1 METSIHTFQIQ
12 LSSIA
17 HKSFTNDLE
26 NKGIQFSSITR
37 SSLIVKNTPKVREA
51 IQLVKE
57 RFGINCIYITNAE
70 C

>member
-12 LSSIA
+12 LSSQA

-51 IQLVKE
+51 IQLLE
-57 RFGINCIYITNAE
+57 DRFGSNSIYITNAE

>member
-12 LSSIA
+12 LRCDA
-17 HKSFTNDLE
+17 HKSFVNDLE

-37 SSLIVKNTPKVREA
+37 SSLIVRNTPKVRTA

-57 RFGINCIYITNAE
+57 RFGIESIYITNAE